1 MRTGDDKSE
10 LRSEVTVRYQP
21 YPELDVWVPR
31 DMKER
36 YKIGASRIEA
46 DAEYSDYQ
54 QFKVSVDTTI
64 SK

>member
-1 MRTGDDKSE
+1 MWVDPEDGRIVRTEVRTGHDKSK

-36 YKIGASRIEA
+36 YTIGASRIDA
-46 DAEYSDYQ
+46 DA
-54 QFKVSVDTTI
+54 K
-64 SK
+64 